1 MGRPYHA
8 SPNDIYTI
16 YLYFALRVIE
26 TAFKL
31 ASHQRY
37 ALAMMESNDNLGIFY
52 APGCGKTAIA
62 LSWASKMLAEG
73 RIRDVLVVCPASL
86 VGNWE
91 SSIEKMAQFEGI
103 SSKNVRLM
111 KERIKIVSFQKTY
124 RTKKTPV
131 THRDGVTT
139 YKRSISLRED
149 VDKAWGAVIIDESH
163 CIGSHKSVQTRS
175 CLALA
180 RKTGHRYILT
190 GTPVHGGGG
199 AEDFSKLYG
208 QIKFLEPDIWPN
220 WTQFCNRYVT
230 MFDRWHNPVEYAVE
244 SCRALMRTH
253 AIVARLEDCY
263 DMPPYTDT
271 EVPCPLSE
279 LKVYKDVR
287 AGLIDQYDLT
297 IENNGGQYIK
307 LLQICSGSLKTD
319 VGTKALKCSKDE
331 ALADL
336 LDSTDDKVVV
346 FCNFRASID
355 RAEKVC
361 RKAGRKVVVYDGRS
375 KGETWREFQSGKAD
389 ALVAQY
395 QSGGVGIDLYASA
408 TMVMYE
414 PCLSALLMEQARA
427 RIMRKGQTRSCRYL
441 MLCTP
446 KTIEK
451 KVWDTV
457 RSGVDVTNE
466 MLSKWARETPFE

>member
-1 MGRPYHA
+1 M
-8 SPNDIYTI
+8 T
-16 YLYFALRVIE
+16 FA
-26 TAFKL
+26 L

-37 ALAMMESNDNLGIFY
+37 AVAMMDANSSLGIFF

-62 LSWASKMLAEG
+62 LSWAIRALSEH

-91 SSIEKMAQFEGI
+91 DSIGKMIQFEGVTEADVALLR
-103 SSKNVRLM
+103 SKVTIR
-111 KERIKIVSFQKTY
+111 SFQKTY
-124 RTKKTPV
+124 RTRKEAV
-131 THRDGVTT
+131 SHRDGNVTYRRT
-139 YKRSISLRED
+139 ITLRPD
-149 VDKAWGAVIIDESH
+149 VDKPWGAVFVDESH
-163 CIGSHKSVQTRS
+163 CIGSHKSVQTKA

-180 RKTGHRYILT
+180 RRTGHRYILT

-208 QIKFLEPDIWPN
+208 QVKFLEPDIWPN
-220 WTQFCNRYVT
+220 WSQFCARYVT
-230 MFDRWHNPVEYAVE
+230 YFDRWHNPEAYAVE
-244 SCRALMRTH
+244 SCRALMKSH

-263 DMPPYTDT
+263 DMPSYTDT
-271 EVPCPLSE
+271 EIPCE
-279 LKVYKDVR
+279 LAERKVYKEVA
-287 AGLIDQYDLT
+287 AGLIDKYDLT
-297 IENNGGQYIK
+297 IDNNAGQYLK
-307 LLQICSGSLKTD
+307 LLQICSGSLKND
-319 VGTKALKCSKDE
+319 SGTMRLKCSKDD
-331 ALADL
+331 ALGDI
-336 LDSTDDKVVV
+336 LDSTDDKVVI
-346 FCNFRASID
+346 FCNFRASVD
-355 RAEKVC
+355 RAEEVC
-361 RKAGRKVVVYDGRS
+361 RKAGRKVVVFDGRS
-375 KGETWREFQSGKAD
+375 KTETWREFQSGGAD

-446 KTIEK
+446 KTIER

-466 MLSKWARETPFE
+466 MLSRWARETTYI